1 MAFMLQS
8 TDVGQTPPIEYRQ
21 ATAEEDV
28 VMGEALVTA
37 ATGLLTKCGAT
48 ARPEFIAVG
57 PQDEHDCVPV
67 VRVQDYQVWRT
78 QLSAAGTSLKP
89 GNKVTLEAD
98 GHDHQRRGRHRGPG
112 GHRGGRQRPREILIH
127 GERGSPGKS

>member
-8 TDVGQTPPIEYRQ
+8 TDVGQTPPMEYRQ

-28 VMGEALVTA
+28 VLGEALVTA

-98 GHDHQRRGRHRGPG
+98 GLRVTATTESGVAAIVALEGTAVGDSVRVRF
-112 GHRGGRQRPREILIH
+112 
-127 GERGSPGKS
+127 

>member
-28 VMGEALVTA
+28 VLGEALVTA

-67 VRVQDYQVWRT
+67 IRVQDYQVWRT

-98 GHDHQRRGRHRGPG
+98 GLRVTATTESGVAAIVALEGTAAGDSVRVRF
-112 GHRGGRQRPREILIH
+112 
-127 GERGSPGKS
+127 

>member
-21 ATAEEDV
+21 ATAEENV
-28 VMGEALVTA
+28 VLGEALVTA

-98 GHDHQRRGRHRGPG
+98 GLRVTATTESGVAAIVALEGTAVGDSVRVRF
-112 GHRGGRQRPREILIH
+112 
-127 GERGSPGKS
+127 